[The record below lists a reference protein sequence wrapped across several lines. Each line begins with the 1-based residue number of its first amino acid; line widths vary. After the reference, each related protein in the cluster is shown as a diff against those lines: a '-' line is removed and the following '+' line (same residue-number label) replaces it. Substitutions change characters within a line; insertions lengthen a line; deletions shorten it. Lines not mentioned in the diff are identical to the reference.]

1 MQPSPSHLAGCQ
13 VLLIGDSIV
22 RHAVFNGPF
31 TSETLCFPGAN
42 VTSLRSSFVKSF
54 QNYFDFSTKA
64 VFIHVGTN
72 NLEHSV
78 WEKDSKAFH
87 NLYISV
93 RERFRCAKII
103 FSAILPRWDC
113 EQLYRKSLYYN
124 SQLKVL
130 CDKLSCYYFD
140 GSEAFELDDSYFSV
154 DGLHLSTAGAQ
165 HLSTQIEE
173 YITSKLNYTQ
183 PSYSP
188 TCNRIPAELKKLY
201 TPVKKKIV
209 NVSSA
214 CSSKQWGYFNPDVEI
229 ERRRRRKRS
238 VTKRERWKCGT
249 IRTPDGFQTVRN
261 SFKPSPTPPLPPNR
275 HIPEFR
281 CTVLIPYKRLHQF
294 HHHSLPSCIPLP
306 GVKSKYILH
315 KKRKKPKRKRKRKVH
330 PAVYSVHSQSQLG
343 HLPDNHVTNPSHQN
357 QQDAPNPPS
366 SNCDQNPSSVQHP
379 YPSSPPLEVPV
390 HQSQPSVHHTSQPPK
405 APIPSS
411 PSSTG
416 RVASDS
422 SFSLIDF
429 DVHIH
434 VGPNSIQSHAYNEG
448 NPPIVYP
455 SKNPLDDPIPS
466 SQASIASLLPSS
478 SHWDGIHP
486 PIRPP
491 DELSCQTFA
500 YSLTGTPIIMPD
512 LSSSFTNLNVHSSSN
527 SLG

>member
-1 MQPSPSHLAGCQ
+1 MQSSPSHLAGCQ

-22 RHAVFNGPF
+22 RHATFNGPF
-31 TSETLCFPGAN
+31 SSETLCFPGAN

-54 QNYFDFSTKA
+54 PNYFDFSTKA

-72 NLEHSV
+72 NLELSV
-78 WEKDSKAFH
+78 WEKDSKAFR

-113 EQLYRKSLYYN
+113 EQLYQKSLYNN

-140 GSEAFELDDSYFSV
+140 GSEPFELDDSYFSF
-154 DGLHLSTAGAQ
+154 DGLHLSVAGAQ
-165 HLSTQIEE
+165 HLSTQIED
-173 YITSKLNYTQ
+173 YIISKLQYTQ

-188 TCNRIPAELKKLY
+188 TCTRIPSELKKLY
-201 TPVKKKIV
+201 TPLKKKKNV

-214 CSSKQWGYFNPDVEI
+214 RSSKQWGYFNPDVEI
-229 ERRRRRKRS
+229 ERRRKRS

-249 IRTPDGFQTVRN
+249 IRTPDGFQTVKK

-281 CTVLIPYKRLHQF
+281 CTVLIPYKRLHQS
-294 HHHSLPSCIPLP
+294 HHPLPSCIPLP
-306 GVKSKYILH
+306 GVKSQYILH

-330 PAVYSVHSQSQLG
+330 PAVYSVYTQSQLS
-343 HLPDNHVTNPSHQN
+343 LPPYNHVTNPSPPN

-366 SNCDQNPSSVQHP
+366 SDCDQNPSSVQHP
-379 YPSSPPLEVPV
+379 HPSSPLVEVPV
-390 HQSQPSVHHTSQPPK
+390 HQSQPSVQASQPPK

-416 RVASDS
+416 RVASES
-422 SFSLIDF
+422 SFPLIDF

-434 VGPNSIQSHAYNEG
+434 VGPNSIQSHT
-448 NPPIVYP
+448 PPIVY
-455 SKNPLDDPIPS
+455 SNNPLDDPIPS
-466 SQASIASLLPSS
+466 SQSSIACLLPSS
-478 SHWDGIHP
+478 SHWDGMHP

-491 DELSCQTFA
+491 DELFQTFA
-500 YSLTGTPIIMPD
+500 YTCSLTGSPIIVPD
-512 LSSSFTNLNVHSSSN
+512 LSSFTNFNVHLTSSS
-527 SLG
+527 LG